1 MPYLLD
7 TNICI
12 HVIRQ
17 RRKGVIERFRQ
28 HPLSDLMISSLST
41 AELYFGIEKSE
52 RREHNLDVLERF
64 LLPLTVYPFGY
75 QASKIYG
82 RLRVSLEQRGTPIGP
97 FDTLIAAHAL
107 SLDAVLVTNN
117 TREFSRVP
125 GLRLEDWTLA

>member
-1 MPYLLD
+1 
-7 TNICI
+7 
-12 HVIRQ
+12 
-17 RRKGVIERFRQ
+17 
-28 HPLSDLMISSLST
+28 MISSLST